1 MLDRMISGAGAVTD
15 GADRSV
21 RLLTTTSRRQ
31 IASNRPGS
39 LAIAGLLVVLSALLV
54 MAGLEATDAAAPV
67 EVAPAVAA
75 NSSSLGDRTY
85 ATMRGSLHSA
95 YVETFTD
102 DNDNGVE
109 DEGETGIAW
118 YYWLVDRE
126 ARSGVTVRS
135 TRPPSA
141 MYTFTGNGVVAGDPH
156 YLTDDR
162 TSIEHDL
169 GTAGLDVDATKVID
183 ATVPAASSGDP
194 VDLAGSLPA
203 IGTRV
208 ELSGSRLGSWA
219 AACSVDTD
227 EDGSCDL
234 SETDRYEIVV
244 FDPTTRH
251 AVRAYVADIPE
262 FTDATMTGLLRREER
277 AVDDAVTT
285 RGLGFDDFDLVVS
298 DRYVLDDAAAPRRAP
313 LAFGLAAVLFVVALI
328 IVVGLAGGYLI
339 YRKGDGRLP
348 APATTLGPGER
359 MPLRISGVV
368 RTPTGLEHVREAP
381 GDLVRFVLGHPA
393 SGGTVDA
400 PEAPSQPDL
409 AAVPD
414 SPEVVDPSAVMT
426 TLIVERSGHP
436 HGLEVGM
443 GSVQR
448 LSSGL
453 AMTFRE
459 PRPAVR
465 VVAAT
470 GPLVLSFDTDAE
482 RDRAAAELLDETGL
496 GSDGKH
502 IATP

>member
-39 LAIAGLLVVLSALLV
+39 LAIAGFLLILSVLLV
-54 MAGLEATDAAAPV
+54 MAGLEATDPAAPV

-75 NSSSLGDRTY
+75 ASSTLGDRTY
-85 ATMRGSLHSA
+85 STMRGSLHSA

-109 DEGETGIAW
+109 DQGETGIAW

-141 MYTFTGNGVVAGDPH
+141 MYTFTGRGVVTSDPH

-162 TSIEHDL
+162 TSIEHEL
-169 GTAGLDVDATKVID
+169 GAAGLDVDASKVVD
-183 ATVPAASSGDP
+183 ATFPAASSGDAL
-194 VDLAGSLPA
+194 DLAGSLPA
-203 IGTRV
+203 IGSRV
-208 ELSGSRLGSWA
+208 ELSGFRLGSWV

-227 EDGSCDL
+227 EDGSCDP

-251 AVRAYVADIPE
+251 AVRTYVADIPE

-285 RGLGFDDFDLVVS
+285 RGLRFDDFDLLVS
-298 DRYVLDDAAAPRRAP
+298 DRYILDDAAAPRRAP
-313 LAFGLAAVLFVVALI
+313 LAFGLAAVLFVIALI

-381 GDLVRFVLGHPA
+381 GDLVRFVLGRPA
-393 SGGTVDA
+393 SSETIDA
-400 PEAPSQPDL
+400 PEAPSPRDA

-414 SPEVVDPSAVMT
+414 PPDVVEPSAVMT
-426 TLIVERSGHP
+426 TLIVERTGHP
-436 HGLEVGM
+436 HGVEVGM
-443 GSVQR
+443 GSVRR

-465 VVAAT
+465 IVAGT

-496 GSDGKH
+496 GPDGKH
-502 IATP
+502 IGTP